1 MTSNVSNINVLL
13 TGSSSDALMG
23 AASTGTVSKDSGSS
37 ESAFQGQLNK
47 AMQRNSGMGSESGVS
62 TVVEDTDISLS
73 EDINAQTEAL
83 SQKPNLSTEEQN
95 TKISTVDKSSFGVRT
110 IKQKVAEIEDA
121 LENGGGLEFLSE
133 LKNLL
138 LSLSNCDLDNLSID
152 KDGLEALGD
161 LLVQAGFSQASV
173 EELISDLTSSLE
185 EGDGLMSVSD
195 FMDNLFELPLAE
207 EEDITQA
214 EVLMPTSDLPY
225 IKSLLSMMGVSE
237 QEIASV
243 MDEASQ
249 GAQGFDFDDF
259 IEQLDQ
265 LLERA
270 TDDGLTY
277 AAESNDDS
285 LATLV
290 EQLDLDSFIE
300 DSGEP
305 LTLATLIDAFTQKLN
320 LIKDNPEDQAEQ
332 IIADI
337 FETDSFNASPT
348 QSGQQALLNQ
358 LFSGLNLQTDSE
370 GTVDSAITISANSD
384 AMVEEI
390 EDRFHVQ
397 FLDQISKGNVTA
409 KTAADGPATDN
420 AIPTDIQTEQTD
432 PDDTFNKIVNT
443 VSDTSGS
450 TTESASQVAMKASRA
465 DAELEKTSSTTNSQS
480 GETTSK
486 NSESQAFVFGAEKT
500 STTTTLGTS
509 ATQRMNQSFSTLPDF
524 VTRQVGKSIVRSINT
539 GDDTIRMQLRPPE
552 LGRVYMSID
561 HNGNTMKVSVI
572 TEHQSTKD
580 IIAANI
586 NEIRTML
593 SSSGITL
600 ESFEVDMSSNFQQ
613 SMTDA
618 RTQNQSA
625 KKQQA
630 KSGGENDG
638 SEDAIENLTVQD
650 SYITNGGSL
659 HFVA

>member
-13 TGSSSDALMG
+13 TGSASDALMG
-23 AASTGTVSKDSGSS
+23 AASTGTVSKDNGFS
-37 ESAFQGQLNK
+37 ESAFQGQLDK
-47 AMQRNSGMGSESGVS
+47 AMQR
-62 TVVEDTDISLS
+62 DTDISLS
-73 EDINAQTEAL
+73 DDISAQTEEL
-83 SQKPNLSTEEQN
+83 SQKPNLA
-95 TKISTVDKSSFGVRT
+95 TKKQSSEISTVDKSSFAVRT

-138 LSLSNCDLDNLSID
+138 LSLSNCDLDNMSID

-161 LLVQAGFSQASV
+161 LLVQAGFDQTSV
-173 EELISDLTSSLE
+173 EELVSDLTISLE
-185 EGDGLMSVSD
+185 EGDGLMSVSH
-195 FMDNLFELPLAE
+195 FMDDLFELPLAE
-207 EEDITQA
+207 EDDITQA

-225 IKSLLSMMGVSE
+225 IKSLLSMMGVDE
-237 QEIASV
+237 QEIVSV

-249 GAQGFDFDDF
+249 GARGFDFDDF

-265 LLERA
+265 LLQRA
-270 TDDGLTY
+270 ENSGQTY
-277 AAESNDDS
+277 AAEGEDGA
-285 LATLV
+285 LTTLV
-290 EQLDLDSFIE
+290 EQLDLDSFI
-300 DSGEP
+300 DGSGEP

-332 IIADI
+332 IIADM
-337 FETDSFNASPT
+337 FETNSFDAPPT
-348 QSGQQALLNQ
+348 QSGQQELLNQ
-358 LFSGLNLQTDSE
+358 LLSGLNIQTDNE
-370 GTVDSAITISANSD
+370 ETVDSAITISANSD

-390 EDRFHVQ
+390 EDHFHVQ
-397 FLDQISKGNVTA
+397 FIDQISRGNVTT
-409 KTAADGPATDN
+409 KTVTDGQATDN
-420 AIPTDIQTEQTD
+420 ATPTDIQTEQTD
-432 PDDTFNKIVNT
+432 SDDTVNKMVNT
-443 VSDTSGS
+443 VSDTAGY
-450 TTESASQVAMKASRA
+450 TKESVSQVAMKTPQA
-465 DAELEKTSSTTNSQS
+465 DAELEEISSTTNSQS

-486 NSESQAFVFGAEKT
+486 NSENQTLVFGVEKT
-500 STTTTLGTS
+500 NTTTTSQTS
-509 ATQRMNQSFSTLPDF
+509 GTQRMNQSFSTLPDF
-524 VTRQVGKSIVRSINT
+524 VTRQVGKSLVRSINT

-580 IIAANI
+580 ILAANV

-618 RTQNQSA
+618 RAQDRSA
-625 KKQQA
+625 KKQQTKNGA
-630 KSGGENDG
+630 GNNG
-638 SEDAIENLTVQD
+638 SDDVTENLTVQD
-650 SYITNGGSL
+650 SYITNGASL